1 MFYEEENVMFEESL
15 IETTQFINGNFEGA
29 SRKVISKSTSMEQEL
44 RTHTNY
50 SEGDF
55 DCY

>member
-29 SRKVISKSTSMEQEL
+29 SRKVI